1 MCGTHARGFC
11 FSDDLCCNVFSH
23 HYTYDVLSNLIYRQ
37 LPNVEN
43 QYYLY
48 DLENQL
54 VRAEIKKVA
63 NKPTTSTATKST
75 S

>member
-1 MCGTHARGFC
+1 MCSTHVRGFC

-23 HYTYDVLSNLIYRQ
+23 RNAYDVLSNLIYRQ
-37 LPNVEN
+37 LPNVKN

-54 VRAEIKKVA
+54 IHTEIKKVA
-63 NKPTTSTATKST
+63 NRPTTSTATKSA